1 MNYTEQ
7 NSFSQKGKVPKTKSI
22 RSVALYDANDGTIL
36 HMHHVLTMEGCEPRD
51 MEEVEKDALRFAKKL
66 GHSVENLKILRA
78 PNTINPFTKYR
89 IDISKLDFIVLP
101 EPRKWNVR

>member
-1 MNYTEQ
+1 MMQMMELFFTCIMY
-7 NSFSQKGKVPKTKSI
+7 
-22 RSVALYDANDGTIL
+22 
-36 HMHHVLTMEGCEPRD
+36 LTMEGCEPRD

-89 IDISKLDFIVLP
+89 IDISKLDFI
-101 EPRKWNVR
+101 ESA